1 MEIGGVTVAGLVNS
15 GAQRSV
21 LNQPLGSCS
30 KHTTPIIGASG
41 KSVLAINLK
50 GQPVAIGSQVLFHEF
65 LYMPECP
72 VPLIGRDLL
81 CKMQATLEFSPS
93 GQVKMSTPATELP
106 VLLCPIQEAWRCY
119 TSVCVMRERTSEEWE
134 LIQSVPGV
142 WAENNPS
149 SLAIRAEPVRI
160 TLKPQAS
167 PIQLKQYPIP
177 SEARE
182 PIQHHLNRLMELGV
196 LTSITSAWNTPLL
209 PVKKPGTEGDY
220 RPVQDLKAVNE
231 SVISMTPIVP
241 NPYTLLGR
249 IPGGSTIY
257 TVIDL
262 KDAFFSI
269 PLAAEAIPLF
279 AFTWEDVQTGVTS
292 QYSWTRL
299 PQGFCH
305 SPSIFSQQLNK
316 DLISW
321 QEENGPLLIYV
332 DDILLPSPDF
342 DTCWKYSKSLLQ
354 TLEALG
360 YRASQKKAQICQ
372 LEVEYLG
379 FIIQKDQ
386 RYLSL
391 ARTAAIRSLPRP
403 ETKKELRTL
412 LGMAGYCR
420 IWILDYATI
429 TKPLYSML
437 QEWRPE
443 TAPLDWEPSHVAS
456 LEKLNNALLNPPA
469 LGIPDT
475 TRPFKLFV
483 DDRRGVAVGMLTQAL
498 GSWERPVA
506 YLSKKLD
513 PVSQGWPG
521 CLRSIA
527 ATSLLLTEALKLTFG
542 QTIQV
547 TASHSI
553 RNLLEKQGPK
563 WMTSSRLSKYTAQ
576 LCENPNVIVQD
587 RATLNPATL
596 MPVPEQEPVHDC
608 EEIMTKVFSS
618 RPDLKDQPLRKRRS
632 LFCDGSSYLQQG
644 TKVAGYAVVEQGGH
658 IVQHGKLPPGTSAHK
673 AEIIALTEALREG
686 AGQEVTIYTDSKN
699 AFLTLQVHGALYK
712 ERGFLTSEGRPIA
725 YAHEIRALLDAVWK
739 PRKVAVVHCRAHK
752 RQDGL
757 VHQGN
762 AQADKAA
769 KSAALKA
776 PPVARSFAHL
786 YYVEVPTDVGSP
798 VYTPEEK
805 REAQDYSYRDVS
817 GWKVLPDGCVW
828 IPQNL
833 AHPIVSKVHQQC
845 HLGKIALETL
855 LKKWYYIDHISKWCD
870 IITKECLTCA
880 QVNPRRGPNLTP
892 GAILKGTRPFQV
904 IQVDYSHMPAACG
917 LKVLLVAVCTY
928 TGWIE
933 AKPATGETAAVVSK
947 FILEEIIP
955 RYGLP
960 IQINSDNGPAFVNTL
975 VNSLSTALGL
985 TWKLHCA
992 WRPQSSGMVER
1003 ANQTIK
1009 AHLTK
1014 LCIETKEK
1022 WPWLLPLARC
1032 TPRSSGYT
1040 PYELMYGRPPPLPT
1054 GVEVLEDHGQVRLQK
1069 QLQALN
1075 RIVGQL
1081 QQYTDP
1087 SPLQVTTN
1095 MHAFEPG
1102 DLVWVKVWDDKPLQ
1116 PKWKGP
1122 FAVIM
1127 VTPTS
1132 LKVEGQTPWIHWTRV
1147 KPAANPEWEVVTN
1160 TPGALRMRIRK
1171 RATTGS
1177 RDATGEAS
1185 SGPATE

>member
-1 MEIGGVTVAGLVNS
+1 MNFVTDLPSSQGKITVLVVVDTFTKMVHFIPCTGLPNAQDTACLYVQHVYQLHGLQDVLVFDRGAQFMARFWQAMWQILQSELRLSSSHHPQMDGQTERVNAMLEEYLHCYVNYQQDNWVSFLPLVEFIYNNAVHSTTQQTPFFANLGYHPQAFAAPRASPFVLAAEDFVQELQAIQHLLREQLEWTKEDYKKAADQHQQEGAEPGPSPAPPALLKPLQPWAGRPEARVRARRPEPPWDGEEEAPRGRLPGDAVHKGAAGAGPARLSPAGLAGARVRLACLQGWQSHSCCPPGRSLPATS
-15 GAQRSV
+15 GGDPGGGGRSALQEAV
-21 LNQPLGSCS
+21 EWR
-30 KHTTPIIGASG
+30 
-41 KSVLAINLK
+41 K
-50 GQPVAIGSQVLFHEF
+50 GP
-65 LYMPECP
+65 
-72 VPLIGRDLL
+72 GRDRWALGVAPPRQSPRRVFLQVPRPSSTSPLFPGLRQASLTGLPPGWIRPLFSTCTRRSAKPWTGGARAQPNVTNGSAPNEDLL
-81 CKMQATLEFSPS
+81 FALRHERLAPSPAPPLETK
-93 GQVKMSTPATELP
+93 G
-106 VLLCPIQEAWRCY
+106 EAWRCY
-119 TSVCVMRERTSEEWE
+119 TSVCVVRERTSEEWE

-149 SLAIRAEPVRI
+149 SLAVRAEPVRI

-220 RPVQDLKAVNE
+220 RPVQDLRAVNE

-269 PLAAEAIPLF
+269 PLAEEAIPLF

-292 QYSWTRL
+292 QYSWTQL

-386 RYLSL
+386 RYLSP

-513 PVSQGWPG
+513 PVSQGWPS

-547 TASHSI
+547 TASNSI

-563 WMTSSRLSKYTAQ
+563 WMTSSRLIKYTAQ

-618 RPDLKDQPLRKRRS
+618 RPDLKDQPLRKGRS

-658 IVQHGKLPPGTSAHK
+658 IVRHGKLPPGTSAHK

-752 RQDGL
+752 RQDG
-757 VHQGN
+757 
-762 AQADKAA
+762 
-769 KSAALKA
+769 
-776 PPVARSFAHL
+776 P
-786 YYVEVPTDVGSP
+786 
-798 VYTPEEK
+798 
-805 REAQDYSYRDVS
+805 
-817 GWKVLPDGCVW
+817 
-828 IPQNL
+828 
-833 AHPIVSKVHQQC
+833 
-845 HLGKIALETL
+845 
-855 LKKWYYIDHISKWCD
+855 
-870 IITKECLTCA
+870 
-880 QVNPRRGPNLTP
+880 
-892 GAILKGTRPFQV
+892 
-904 IQVDYSHMPAACG
+904 
-917 LKVLLVAVCTY
+917 
-928 TGWIE
+928 
-933 AKPATGETAAVVSK
+933 
-947 FILEEIIP
+947 
-955 RYGLP
+955 
-960 IQINSDNGPAFVNTL
+960 
-975 VNSLSTALGL
+975 
-985 TWKLHCA
+985 
-992 WRPQSSGMVER
+992 
-1003 ANQTIK
+1003 
-1009 AHLTK
+1009 
-1014 LCIETKEK
+1014 
-1022 WPWLLPLARC
+1022 
-1032 TPRSSGYT
+1032 
-1040 PYELMYGRPPPLPT
+1040 
-1054 GVEVLEDHGQVRLQK
+1054 
-1069 QLQALN
+1069 
-1075 RIVGQL
+1075 
-1081 QQYTDP
+1081 
-1087 SPLQVTTN
+1087 
-1095 MHAFEPG
+1095 
-1102 DLVWVKVWDDKPLQ
+1102 
-1116 PKWKGP
+1116 
-1122 FAVIM
+1122 
-1127 VTPTS
+1127 
-1132 LKVEGQTPWIHWTRV
+1132 VEGQTPWIHWTRV
-1147 KPAANPEWEVVTN
+1147 KSAANPEWEVVTN

-1177 RDATGEAS
+1177 RDMTGEAS